1 MYEHFWHFFFFLEK
15 VLDLGVEEF
24 YFRIFFF
31 LCKTNSSSVV
41 KLKILKIAVFLRWEN
56 LYRRTSSVP
65 VFKGVG
71 GIDEELLVKLSS
83 LIT

>member
-1 MYEHFWHFFFFLEK
+1 MNIFGTSFFFGE
-15 VLDLGVEEF
+15 GVGSRGG
-24 YFRIFFF
+24 RILLQDFFF